1 MMSLDITSLDI
12 LKLLLSVILGGLIGA
27 EREYHDKSAGFRTII
42 FICVGAT
49 LFTIFST
56 KFGENN
62 DPRIAANIVS
72 GVGFLGAGVI
82 LRASGRI
89 VGLTTASMIWLSA
102 AIGMGVGAGHFLFVS
117 ISVAII
123 LVILWV
129 FPSFEEWIDKKR
141 DSRAYEITCDVS
153 DGNFDRFEEIEEIFN
168 SSKLWVKRSKQCKTK
183 DQEMLCTFF
192 TTGNPQL
199 HEQLIKDL
207 MKNKNVKAFSY

>member
-1 MMSLDITSLDI
+1 MDITSQDI
-12 LKLLLSVILGGLIGA
+12 LKLLLSVVLGGLIGA

-49 LFTIFST
+49 IFTIFST
-56 KFGENN
+56 KIGGDN

-102 AIGMGVGAGHFLFVS
+102 AIGMGVGAGHFIFVS
-117 ISVAII
+117 IAVAII
-123 LVILWV
+123 SIVLWL

-141 DSRAYEITCDVS
+141 ESRAYEVTCDVS
-153 DGNFDRFEEIEEIFN
+153 DGSLARFEKIEEIFN
-168 SSKLWVKRSKQCKTK
+168 SSKLKVKRSKQSKTK

-199 HEQLIKDL
+199 HEQLISEL
-207 MKNKNVKAFSY
+207 MQNKNVKAFSY